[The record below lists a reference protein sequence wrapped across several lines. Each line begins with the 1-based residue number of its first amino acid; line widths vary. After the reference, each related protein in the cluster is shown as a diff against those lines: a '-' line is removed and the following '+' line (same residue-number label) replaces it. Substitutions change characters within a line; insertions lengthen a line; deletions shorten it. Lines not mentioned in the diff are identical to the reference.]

1 MEDPKI
7 DSLTDR
13 PRAPNVPYTVLSD
26 EQVKNMK
33 KVKLFSVVHFGHDFY
48 SHSIQALF
56 FGQTL

>member
-33 KVKLFSVVHFGHDFY
+33 KVKLFLVVHFVHDFY